1 MLRSL
6 VGSEMCIRDRGD
18 MDALRLVLTL
28 LSFYTAATTPTTY
41 RAAAVEFAPERAPNA
56 SISISQ
62 ARALQLRNLERF
74 VPFIAAAKANH
85 SHIIVFPEY
94 GITGDGT
101 TLEDADFSR
110 DLATI
115 FAEGIPSPDASTSL
129 CGQTA
134 HSKDYPVTRALAC
147 MAQKFE
153 IVLAANMLDV
163 VPCTVGRAGCSD
175 GRHQYN
181 TAVVFDQTGALAAKY
196 YKKHLYGK
204 ESQALDPGP
213 DNQTTVF
220 ESSFGVR
227 FGILI
232 CFDLVFELEP
242 PREIRHWLF
251 PTDWVNFAPH
261 LRGERSVDAQRIW
274 SFLHQ
279 KSLIASNYGG
289 FGREASGS
297 GIWDRGEALADFYNP
312 STHPESKLLIAD
324 VKIDP

>member
-181 TAVVFDQTGALAAKY
+181 TAVVFDQVRLRVRVRVRTRVRTEGLAGRRVRWP
-196 YKKHLYGK
+196 L
-204 ESQALDPGP
+204 S
-213 DNQTTVF
+213 TTRNIFTARRARHSTRVPTTK
-220 ESSFGVR
+220 
-227 FGILI
+227 
-232 CFDLVFELEP
+232 P
-242 PREIRHWLF
+242 PCSR
-251 PTDWVNFAPH
+251 A
-261 LRGERSVDAQRIW
+261 RS
-274 SFLHQ
+274 
-279 KSLIASNYGG
+279 GC
-289 FGREASGS
+289 GS
-297 GIWDRGEALADFYNP
+297 EF
-312 STHPESKLLIAD
+312 
-324 VKIDP
+324 